1 MSKKFIAYQGE
12 EFTVE
17 WYFNESGNSSALDY
31 FLELTENQ
39 KNRVF
44 YLIQRLADTG
54 KISNKEK
61 FTFEGDQIFAFKPA
75 PDRFLCFFF
84 EGSKVIITNAYKKQ
98 SQKMPPKEKNRALT
112 AKSDYIKRYKGG
124 TYYDQEVD

>member
-1 MSKKFIAYQGE
+1 MKKKFIAYQGL

-17 WYFNESGNSSALDY
+17 WYFNDRGNSNALDY
-31 FLELTENQ
+31 FTELTAEQ
-39 KNRVF
+39 KNKTF

-61 FTFEGDQIFAFKPA
+61 FTSEGDQIFAFKPS

-84 EGSKVIITNAYKKQ
+84 EGSRLIITNAYKKQ
-98 SQKMPPKEKNRALT
+98 SQKMPLKEKKQAL
-112 AKSDYIKRYKGG
+112 KSKEDYTKRYKEG
-124 TYYDQEVD
+124 TYYD